1 MTLLRQVSAS
11 LSAHAHTNM
20 YMYTNT
26 HTHAC
31 TQSFH
36 FTTLFTGMYYFR
48 MTTGNLTRFP
58 LISQWHKCQH
68 RPITI
73 SFKRI
78 NFTSGPRLIGLAGGH
93 EGQINAVFLLLF
105 FKLLHEFPLHFQ
117 PCLKSSTSQLCE
129 LSFLLC
135 SHLVDYTQDSSQ
147 KITFK
152 DHPFLVPR
160 KVKLTSALPFIQ
172 ASPATTILSQLQVWK
187 LISLCSHLQSLF
199 NRDYSHFVLA
209 CSKTVLFVLP

>member
-93 EGQINAVFLLLF
+93 EGQINAVFFLF
-105 FKLLHEFPLHFQ
+105 LNFCMNFHYIFSPVLNQAPASCANFHFSCVHIWLTIHRTPPKRLH
-117 PCLKSSTSQLCE
+117 
-129 LSFLLC
+129 
-135 SHLVDYTQDSSQ
+135 
-147 KITFK
+147 
-152 DHPFLVPR
+152 
-160 KVKLTSALPFIQ
+160 
-172 ASPATTILSQLQVWK
+172 
-187 LISLCSHLQSLF
+187 
-199 NRDYSHFVLA
+199 
-209 CSKTVLFVLP
+209 SKTIPFWSPVR